1 MSVKAKEQ
9 NILNQINTALAQRAQ
24 IDENLV
30 ALRAA
35 LQGFQLAVQAAEA
48 EAAEA
53 AAAEKPED
61 TDG

>member
-30 ALRAA
+30 TLRAA

-48 EAAEA
+48 
-53 AAAEKPED
+53 AAEKPED
-61 TDG
+61 TDGETDA